1 MIIPNGTDP
10 NIEKHKQKLGLS
22 GDAYLLE
29 GHLLETLE
37 SHKRLFP
44 DSRATTIQEAEAERI
59 AFEEEQARI
68 RAEESARAEQER
80 LTQEQAN
87 EDEEEETE
95 QPKENNENI
104 IDN

>member
-44 DSRATTIQEAEAERI
+44 DSQATNIQEAEAERLVYI
-59 AFEEEQARI
+59 AEQARI
-68 RAEESARAEQER
+68 QAEEAARAEQER
-80 LTQEQAN
+80 LAQEQAN
-87 EDEEEETE
+87 EDDEEETDE
-95 QPKENNENI
+95 EDGE
-104 IDN
+104 

>member
-1 MIIPNGTDP
+1 MIKPNGTDP
-10 NIEKHKQKLGLS
+10 KVEKHKQKLGLS
-22 GDAYLLE
+22 GDAYLLD

-59 AFEEEQARI
+59 AYEEEQARI

-80 LTQEQAN
+80 LE
-87 EDEEEETE
+87 
-95 QPKENNENI
+95 NENI
-104 IDN
+104 EEESAEEDGE

>member
-22 GDAYLLE
+22 GDAYLLD

-44 DSRATTIQEAEAERI
+44 GSKATTIQEAEAERV

-68 RAEESARAEQER
+68 RAEESAKAEQER
-80 LTQEQAN
+80 LE
-87 EDEEEETE
+87 
-95 QPKENNENI
+95 NENI
-104 IDN
+104 EEESTEEDGK

>member
-37 SHKRLFP
+37 SHKRLFL

-80 LTQEQAN
+80 LEN
-87 EDEEEETE
+87 ENIEEETE
-95 QPKENNENI
+95 QPEENNENT

>member
-1 MIIPNGTDP
+1 MIIPNGTDL

-44 DSRATTIQEAEAERI
+44 DSRATTIQEAETERI

-80 LTQEQAN
+80 LE
-87 EDEEEETE
+87 
-95 QPKENNENI
+95 NENI
-104 IDN
+104 EEESAEEDGE